1 MCLLDIWIFEYGED
15 RSLRDHLFH
24 VKDSGQGL
32 LVDLTSRFLGGKH
45 DWSTLWI
52 HY

>member
-1 MCLLDIWIFEYGED
+1 MARIGVYGI
-15 RSLRDHLFH
+15 RRLFH